1 MIVLLSACQT
11 HELIFVGESENW
23 SAEVTV
29 AQTSGD
35 EQYEIQINYKG
46 NDIESVKTFD
56 YFVETSTNG
65 VLNYGANN
73 VSLNEKGMYQHKS
86 LSSNS
91 PSTKQDEELVL
102 KVEWNGITESFVLG
116 NF

>member
-1 MIVLLSACQT
+1 MIALLSACQT

-46 NDIESVKTFD
+46 NDIESVKIFD
-56 YFVETSTNG
+56 YFVETSSNG
-65 VLNYGANN
+65 VLNFGGYN
-73 VSLNEKGMYQHKS
+73 VSLNEKGMYQNKS
-86 LSSNS
+86 LSSNR
-91 PSTKQDEELVL
+91 PSTKRKEELVL
-102 KVEWNGITESFVLG
+102 KVKWNGITEIFVLG
-116 NF
+116 N